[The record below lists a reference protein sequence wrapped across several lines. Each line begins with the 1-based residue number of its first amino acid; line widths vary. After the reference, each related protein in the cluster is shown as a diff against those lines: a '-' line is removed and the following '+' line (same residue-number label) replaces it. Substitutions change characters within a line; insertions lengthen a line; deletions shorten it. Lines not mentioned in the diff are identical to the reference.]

1 MSLDD
6 PTLCPPGTHV
16 LTVVGPCLDATDPLD
31 PQGCLQMKRRLVRRF
46 LGVLERRCPGIG
58 QAVLHCEVATPAT
71 ISRYAGKYRG
81 AVAGPKQMMGQHLMK
96 RQHTRTRWKGLYC
109 CGESTVMG
117 TGTPTVTISGIA
129 AANAVLKEC
138 GKEPFAWRA
147 ATTPR
152 STLRARTSKGRRSPT
167 RRGAAASASIRAAT
181 EAPPTWTCPASCA
194 AWPSAT

>member
-1 MSLDD
+1 M
-6 PTLCPPGTHV
+6 
-16 LTVVGPCLDATDPLD
+16 
-31 PQGCLQMKRRLVRRF
+31 
-46 LGVLERRCPGIG
+46 
-58 QAVLHCEVATPAT
+58 ATPAT

-138 GKEPFAWRA
+138 GKEPFAWRPDMPGYVREVPRGHDATLHLAGTDEQGTALANA
-147 ATTPR
+147 ARRCCCLLYT
-152 STLRARTSKGRRSPT
+152 SGRTWSDSGP
-167 RRGAAASASIRAAT
+167 G
-181 EAPPTWTCPASCA
+181 
-194 AWPSAT
+194 